1 MAGARRLGVLLRLLA
16 SLLVLG
22 GMADPVFAQTPL
34 ACAVVGGTCR
44 PLEEGPASGEVLDN
58 SGSCE
63 FEGGPIKKCYAPAAC
78 VDRGGACQPGVSSC
92 SAGATQLG
100 NGQCSSGLCCTVP
113 TTGPTCGEL
122 LGHPNGV
129 CSQSSETCQNG
140 YVNRGPTKDPC
151 LSCCELLAGPPPP
164 PPGGGGG
171 QYRVEY
177 LHTDALGSVR
187 MVTDQTGAVVSRQD
201 FYPFGEKIPAGT
213 NGRGL
218 VSVDYSESPNLRQ
231 RFTGKERDGES
242 ELDYFGARYYSAAQG
257 RFSIPDP
264 LLNSAKPWEPQSW
277 NRYAYVDN
285 NPLRYTDP
293 LGLYKFASSCDEAND
308 SACKADRDRFRAA
321 YDNLKKAAGDLDKG
335 SKERKKLD
343 RVIKRIGEEGTGRTR
358 VAFGDAGGDLGT
370 TLGNK
375 VTINFKGIDTVA
387 NGFELNRSEASALD
401 AAVVGHE
408 GGHLGSSI
416 PGLSLITMHTERT
429 ALYTES
435 AVNQGLKNTDRV
447 FALWNNSW
455 FQVDKTRQELNR
467 DTAVQQE
474 LSRQRAAPKKGQA
487 QQ

>member
-1 MAGARRLGVLLRLLA
+1 
-16 SLLVLG
+16 
-22 GMADPVFAQTPL
+22 
-34 ACAVVGGTCR
+34 
-44 PLEEGPASGEVLDN
+44 
-58 SGSCE
+58 
-63 FEGGPIKKCYAPAAC
+63 
-78 VDRGGACQPGVSSC
+78 
-92 SAGATQLG
+92 
-100 NGQCSSGLCCTVP
+100 
-113 TTGPTCGEL
+113 
-122 LGHPNGV
+122 
-129 CSQSSETCQNG
+129 
-140 YVNRGPTKDPC
+140 
-151 LSCCELLAGPPPP
+151 
-164 PPGGGGG
+164 
-171 QYRVEY
+171 
-177 LHTDALGSVR
+177 